1 MDDFI
6 ISGTGQVVRPG
17 DRIIVRNLT
26 FTGNS
31 GPGILLECAPYA
43 GTVAVR
49 FDHSPAE
56 PYFVDATLVMR
67 EDDAERVNGQPLWC
81 WC

>member
-31 GPGILLECAPYA
+31 GTSNKFKSLADCSSEGLPSNA
-43 GTVAVR
+43 TVRMVR
-49 FDHSPAE
+49 
-56 PYFVDATLVMR
+56 LV
-67 EDDAERVNGQPLWC
+67 G
-81 WC
+81 